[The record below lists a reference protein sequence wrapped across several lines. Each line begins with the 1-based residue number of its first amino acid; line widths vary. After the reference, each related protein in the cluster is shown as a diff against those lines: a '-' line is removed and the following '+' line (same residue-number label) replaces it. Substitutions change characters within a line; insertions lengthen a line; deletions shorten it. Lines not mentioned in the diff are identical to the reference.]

1 MCIRN
6 YILIV
11 VLVVCI
17 SLATG
22 VFAQEKS
29 ESEIDIDQIVNKLNE
44 VLDNQEKILEEFSE
58 IKKELAIIKVRA
70 SRR

>member
-6 YILIV
+6 YIFIAS
-11 VLVVCI
+11 LVMCI

-22 VFAQEKS
+22 VFAQEKTIPKIDTD
-29 ESEIDIDQIVNKLNE
+29 EIMSKLNE
-44 VLDNQEKILEEFSE
+44 VLDNQEKILEEFE
-58 IKKELAIIKVRA
+58 EVKKELAIIRVRA